1 MPWIKVDDHYDEHH
15 KFADAGP
22 LGVTLWL
29 AGMAYCNRN
38 LTDGLIPWA
47 VARNLVSWE
56 WLGEPEGSKR
66 PVIRTAYSYLDD
78 RGEVDYE
85 DITSQ
90 FVIDILVRVGLWTDE
105 GYGYRVHDY
114 SKYQPTKAQV
124 EAERAAKVAAGQAGG
139 RASAQAR
146 GQAGSQQRPSNR
158 SSEKQ
163 AESNP
168 VPVPVPVP
176 LDSAPTDVGAESAR
190 ERLVMTGDV
199 DEELLSWMQREH
211 RVTVRPG
218 NGWHLRIID
227 WFRQGVALAAAKDAV
242 TSAVD
247 AGGRLDR
254 QVIPAAE
261 DILFPRREPERLAPR
276 EQRRREIEDAAA
288 RIRAEAQAAR
298 GAGA

>member
-1 MPWIKVDDHYDEHH
+1 
-15 KFADAGP
+15 
-22 LGVTLWL
+22 
-29 AGMAYCNRN
+29 
-38 LTDGLIPWA
+38 
-47 VARNLVSWE
+47 
-56 WLGEPEGSKR
+56 
-66 PVIRTAYSYLDD
+66 
-78 RGEVDYE
+78 
-85 DITSQ
+85 
-90 FVIDILVRVGLWTDE
+90 
-105 GYGYRVHDY
+105 
-114 SKYQPTKAQV
+114 
-124 EAERAAKVAAGQAGG
+124 
-139 RASAQAR
+139 
-146 GQAGSQQRPSNR
+146 
-158 SSEKQ
+158 
-163 AESNP
+163 
-168 VPVPVPVP
+168 
-176 LDSAPTDVGAESAR
+176 
-190 ERLVMTGDV
+190 MTGDV